1 MQKLTILIL
10 AVCFLSL
17 FLGLMPVHGESE
29 IYDSVLR
36 LHVLANS
43 DSDVDQSL
51 KLKVR
56 DAVLNETEDL
66 FSNCNTRD
74 EAIERLQN
82 ELPRIEKI
90 AKNTIENEGY
100 DYSVSVDFGDEEYPT
115 KNYENFCFP
124 SGTYLSLRII
134 IGEGEGQNWWCVLYP
149 PMCLSASSR
158 SKPEE
163 AFVSAGLNKDQY
175 SIITETKKPTYKIRF
190 RVLEVIENT
199 LNK

>member
-10 AVCFLSL
+10 AICFISI
-17 FLGLMPVHGESE
+17 FLGLMPVHGENE
-29 IYDSVLR
+29 VYDSVLR

-43 DSDVDQSL
+43 DTDVDQEL

-56 DAVLNETEDL
+56 DAVLAESGDM
-66 FSNCNTRD
+66 FADCKTRD
-74 EAIERLQN
+74 EAIEKLQN
-82 ELPRIEKI
+82 ELPRIQEISEKTI
-90 AKNTIENEGY
+90 ADEGY

-115 KNYENFCFP
+115 RNYESFCFP

-149 PMCLSASSR
+149 PMCLSAA
-158 SKPEE
+158 SKSNPEQ
-163 AFVSAGLNKDQY
+163 AFLSVGLNKDQY

-190 RVLEVIENT
+190 RVLEVLENT
-199 LNK
+199 FGK